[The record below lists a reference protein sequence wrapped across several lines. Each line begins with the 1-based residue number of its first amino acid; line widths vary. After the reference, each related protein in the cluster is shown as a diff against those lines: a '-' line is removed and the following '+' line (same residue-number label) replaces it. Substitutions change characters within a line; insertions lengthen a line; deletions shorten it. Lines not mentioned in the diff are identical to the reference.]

1 VSGERGQ
8 AWYPIGKVGW
18 LFRHIREGTG
28 VTAGQPGLL
37 QPALPQPGRLDDASA
52 ARIIGVRQGQAGD
65 LLPVRDQAGRWHAVP
80 GLSPPRR
87 AAVREHETASGELGR
102 LKAGVLAAA
111 GQLRPVTM
119 ESLLAGSG
127 WWLGGVA

>member
-1 VSGERGQ
+1 MTLARPGSSGCG
-8 AWYPIGKVGW
+8 
-18 LFRHIREGTG
+18 
-28 VTAGQPGLL
+28 
-37 QPALPQPGRLDDASA
+37 SA
-52 ARIIGVRQGQAGD
+52 R
-65 LLPVRDQAGRWHAVP
+65 PVISCRSRDQAGRWHAVP